1 MNHDPLAFRPLAL
14 EARHLRL
21 VLAIVD
27 EGGVT
32 RASERMNLTQSAL
45 SHQLKQIE
53 ASLGVPLFLRVK
65 KRLVPTEA
73 GAELVARA
81 RQILADLGALED
93 DIRRRAAGWRGTLR
107 ISTECYT
114 VYEWLPPL
122 LKRFNRRHRNIDV
135 RIVAEAT
142 SNPVGALENG
152 EIDLAIVT
160 RVPQQPTLITRPL
173 FTDEMLLVVPN
184 GHPLSNKPFVRPT
197 DLEKERLILYS
208 PPLQNFFYQRFL
220 APTGKRPAHV
230 IDVKLTEAILSMVR
244 AGLGVSVAARWAI
257 APELAAGRL
266 TGVRLGANGLQREWH
281 AAVVAPRGRE
291 LPQHVSDF
299 IALVSEAAAP
309 ARFAERVP
317 A

>member
-107 ISTECYT
+107 
-114 VYEWLPPL
+114 
-122 LKRFNRRHRNIDV
+122 
-135 RIVAEAT
+135 
-142 SNPVGALENG
+142 
-152 EIDLAIVT
+152 
-160 RVPQQPTLITRPL
+160 
-173 FTDEMLLVVPN
+173 
-184 GHPLSNKPFVRPT
+184 
-197 DLEKERLILYS
+197 
-208 PPLQNFFYQRFL
+208 
-220 APTGKRPAHV
+220 
-230 IDVKLTEAILSMVR
+230 
-244 AGLGVSVAARWAI
+244 
-257 APELAAGRL
+257 
-266 TGVRLGANGLQREWH
+266 
-281 AAVVAPRGRE
+281 
-291 LPQHVSDF
+291 
-299 IALVSEAAAP
+299 
-309 ARFAERVP
+309 
-317 A
+317 

>member
-1 MNHDPLAFRPLAL
+1 MNDFRPIAL

-32 RASERMNLTQSAL
+32 RASERLNLTQSAL

-53 ASLGVPLFLRVK
+53 ESLGVPLFLRVK

-81 RQILADLGALED
+81 RQILSDLGALED

-122 LKRFNRRHRNIDV
+122 LKRFNRRHRNVDV

-160 RVPQQPTLITRPL
+160 KIPQQPAVTTRHL
-173 FTDEMLLVVPN
+173 FTDEMLLIVPS
-184 GHPLSNKPFVRPT
+184 GHPLARKPFVRPA

-208 PPLQNFFYQRFL
+208 PPKQNFFYQRFF
-220 APTGKRPAHV
+220 APAGKHPADV
-230 IDVKLTEAILSMVR
+230 LDVKLTEAILAMVR

-257 APELAAGRL
+257 ASELAGGRL
-266 TGVRLGANGLQREWH
+266 VGVRLGPAGLQREWH
-281 AAVVAPRGRE
+281 AAVAAPRGRE

-299 IALVSEAAAP
+299 ISLVSEAAAP
-309 ARFAERVP
+309 ARYAERMP